1 MCVVPVFAT
10 GFECLVR
17 AKEEDEGEAVAFVL
31 FGYMR
36 HAGIDTPAINR
47 IAYLRAVGCD
57 IMLCG
62 LGDLVSKTEM
72 ATHVVVGFAKLV
84 VCEETTEGII
94 ECVDG
99 SLKRCGVIEED
110 VLVLVQ
116 TICDGD
122 RAHGFLVACA
132 IAA

>member
-1 MCVVPVFAT
+1 MC
-10 GFECLVR
+10 
-17 AKEEDEGEAVAFVL
+17 
-31 FGYMR
+31 
-36 HAGIDTPAINR
+36 HAGIDAPAIDR
-47 IAYLRAVGCD
+47 VAYLRAVGCD
-57 IMLCG
+57 IMLSG

-72 ATHVVVGFAKLV
+72 ATHVVVGFAELV
-84 VCEETTEGII
+84 VCEETTEGVI

-99 SLKRCGVIEED
+99 LLKRCGVIEED

-122 RAHGFLVACA
+122 SVCGFLVACG